1 MTKVDKRDAA
11 QRVMEFLREKNIRL
25 KRADAL
31 ELLAQVS
38 EAPNWNVLQN
48 AMRTRQEPIVATQ
61 SGKSDAVPEAVRPPE
76 YVPDRMAV
84 YTGQARVAYGWFGGI
99 QEEMA
104 RICQEERQRLSETG
118 NVEEAARWGAW
129 EATVQRLAGML
140 EDIRAFSNY
149 ASRQRTPAQT
159 LLNAQAWLETIGP
172 VSRAVLDVL
181 DARMERC
188 KGTGGA
194 STEVRKLRSRLGAV
208 SRSAS
213 SALWIAN
220 EYKIYA
226 TRTAYLENIEAL
238 MGRLAESEL
247 DSEGLRAG
255 CRVAHQTASAAL
267 LQTNNLDRL
276 ARRL

>member
-1 MTKVDKRDAA
+1 
-11 QRVMEFLREKNIRL
+11 MEFLRDKNIRL

-48 AMRTRQEPIVATQ
+48 AMRARHEPLAATQ
-61 SGKSDAVPEAVRPPE
+61 SGKSEAGPETVRPPE
-76 YVPDRMAV
+76 YVPDRRAV
-84 YTGQARVAYGWFGGI
+84 YTAPARVAYGWFGGI
-99 QEEMA
+99 HDEMA
-104 RICQEERQRLSETG
+104 HICQEERQRFSEAG
-118 NVEEAARWGAW
+118 DVGEATQWEAW
-129 EATVQRLAGML
+129 EAAVRHLAGIL
-140 EDIRAFSNY
+140 VGIRTLSNY
-149 ASRQRTPAQT
+149 TSRQNIPVQT
-159 LLNAQAWLETIGP
+159 LLDAQEWLETIGP

-181 DARMERC
+181 DARMESC
-188 KGTGGA
+188 KGTRGA
-194 STEVRKLRSRLGAV
+194 SAEFRKLRFRLDGV

-213 SALWIAN
+213 SALWVAK

-226 TRTAYLENIEAL
+226 TRTAHLENIEAL

-255 CRVAHQTASAAL
+255 CRVAHLTAAAAL

-276 ARRL
+276 ARRF